1 MIHTN
6 STECIQQQLAAWLH
20 FHETIS
26 INWVSVQTW
35 RQNSTNV
42 FKWGVT
48 ILTSDSTSSSNISI
62 ASQALS
68 WGKIVQILLSYTQLY
83 KQFRR
88 LIWFTVGW
96 SFNFLKKCALC
107 VLFCVFFPFLLF
119 LFFTNMRKQFTRIK
133 DVNHLRQN
141 ILYLNLL
148 VYDRNLFGSSSK
160 VFGNL
165 QKS

>member
-1 MIHTN
+1 MASALLMIVLFMIHTH
-6 STECIQQQLAAWLH
+6 STECIQQQLEAWLH

-26 INWVSVQTW
+26 RNWVSVQTW

-83 KQFRR
+83 KQFRP

-96 SFNFLKKCALC
+96 SFNFLKNCAIC
-107 VLFCVFFPFLLF
+107 VLFCVLFFSFSSFPFLHKYE
-119 LFFTNMRKQFTRIK
+119 RA
-133 DVNHLRQN
+133 
-141 ILYLNLL
+141 
-148 VYDRNLFGSSSK
+148 VYKN
-160 VFGNL
+160 
-165 QKS
+165 